1 MRNFDDPIPMFQMLS
16 LKNTM
21 KRIHMKFKRPFWFF
35 SPAAVLAHVL
45 YLVRERKIK
54 ESNIREKGKNTR
66 CYDYFVASVPLK
78 QRQAVQYPV

>member
-54 ESNIREKGKNTR
+54 EPNIREKGKKTPDVMIISLLRFHSSRDN
-66 CYDYFVASVPLK
+66 
-78 QRQAVQYPV
+78 